1 MLFDQLSQRLSAHQ
15 RSLSACTHIGRKAF
29 EAHRLTPVFR
39 NKCRC
44 LIWDSGFFVFWRRT
58 QAVQGSGLE
67 IRQAVQAV
75 REFESHREYLYAS
88 VAEWY
93 MRRAKNPGRTKIQCE
108 FESHQRYS
116 CRSDGTGIRI
126 CFKHRVLRVRF
137 PPPVL
142 YARMPELGKRA

>member
-29 EAHRLTPVFR
+29 KAHRLTPVFR
-39 NKCRC
+39 NKCHC

-75 REFESHREYLYAS
+75 REFESHRRRHIAPLYHGTIKVPIPAS
-88 VAEWY
+88 
-93 MRRAKNPGRTKIQCE
+93 IQ
-108 FESHQRYS
+108 FH
-116 CRSDGTGIRI
+116 
-126 CFKHRVLRVRF
+126 VV
-137 PPPVL
+137 
-142 YARMPELGKRA
+142 